1 MTAVS
6 FYRRGL
12 LILGITM
19 LLVFPLNGQQQT
31 TTALSEIFLLDLGIV
46 IEPSTGEESY
56 NRRVESPSKEVNIRI
71 KQIKSGTVYSVATQE
86 LLTAIERINTRISAL
101 EKSFHSELI
110 ALKYENKELQQ
121 LLASARPVLEK
132 PNLPYI
138 SFTTV
143 EPQIIDDAH
152 PVDLPIVKSI
162 VVIPPDPYYGFDNKK
177 YLKGMYA
184 YQCENFSKALKC
196 FDNLD
201 LKTADMKTIENVLY
215 WTADA
220 YLHVHDY
227 DQALAT
233 LDELLEYPKS
243 DMADDALVK
252 KGLLYKELG
261 NMDLA
266 MNSFKKVVV
275 GHPDSEYS
283 RLAALEIKRGEL
295 ALQ

>member
-6 FYRRGL
+6 LYRRGL
-12 LILGITM
+12 LILGITI

-31 TTALSEIFLLDLGIV
+31 TSSLSEIFLLDLGIV

-162 VVIPPDPYYGFDNKK
+162 VVIPPDPYNGFDNKK

-252 KGLLYKELG
+252 KGLLYKDLG

>member
-12 LILGITM
+12 LILGITI

-31 TTALSEIFLLDLGIV
+31 TSSLSEIFLLDLGIV

-138 SFTTV
+138 SLTTV

-152 PVDLPIVKSI
+152 PVDLPVVKSI
-162 VVIPPDPYYGFDNKK
+162 VVIPPDPYDGFDNKK

>member
-1 MTAVS
+1 MIAVS
-6 FYRRGL
+6 LYRRGL
-12 LILGITM
+12 LILGITI

-31 TTALSEIFLLDLGIV
+31 TSALSEIFLLDLGIV

-121 LLASARPVLEK
+121 LLAAARPVLEK
-132 PNLPYI
+132 PDLPYI
-138 SFTTV
+138 SLTTV

-162 VVIPPDPYYGFDNKK
+162 VVIPPDPYDGFDNKK

-220 YLHVHDY
+220 YLHVHNY
-227 DQALAT
+227 ERALAT

-252 KGLLYKELG
+252 KGLLYKALG

>member
-1 MTAVS
+1 MIAVS
-6 FYRRGL
+6 LYRRGL
-12 LILGITM
+12 LILGITI

-31 TTALSEIFLLDLGIV
+31 TSTLSEIFLLDLGLV

-110 ALKYENKELQQ
+110 ALKYENQELQQ

-143 EPQIIDDAH
+143 EPQIIDNAH
-152 PVDLPIVKSI
+152 PVDLPVVKSI